1 MVAGL
6 SFGSALEN
14 IKSFKSWMF
23 FCVQETIGGWK
34 QTPVF
39 EGSFDECQDFLET
52 NCDYSRSSFA
62 IVNKDVLKVDYL

>member
-1 MVAGL
+1 MNV
-6 SFGSALEN
+6 
-14 IKSFKSWMF
+14 

-39 EGSFDECQDFLET
+39 EGSFDDCQDFLET

>member
-6 SFGSALEN
+6 SFGSALK
-14 IKSFKSWMF
+14 ILRFQIMDVY
-23 FCVQETIGGWK
+23 CVQETIGGWK

-39 EGSFDECQDFLET
+39 EGSFDECQNFLET

>member
-1 MVAGL
+1 M
-6 SFGSALEN
+6 
-14 IKSFKSWMF
+14 
-23 FCVQETIGGWK
+23 QETIGGWK

-62 IVNKDVLKVDYL
+62 IVNKEAVEVDYL

>member
-14 IKSFKSWMF
+14 IKSSDHGC